1 MNFQARKAK
10 NGKGSTSGRKAKLPL
25 NTLHGKAVQVSVD
38 EKVSDLV
45 RRFPAL
51 NSALG
56 PLVMEEKKR
65 IRDFPATDQ
74 LRLLRMVYA
83 LKKSTAV

>member
-1 MNFQARKAK
+1 MNFQQRKGK
-10 NGKGSTSGRKAKLPL
+10 PTKGSPGGRKAKLPP

-38 EKVSDLV
+38 ERVSDLV

-56 PLVMEEKKR
+56 SLITEEKKR
-65 IRDFPATDQ
+65 IRDFPAPDQ
-74 LRLLRMVYA
+74 LRLLHMVYA
-83 LKKSTAV
+83 LKKASAV